1 MLDMNSVFEP
11 IYSSSSEITT
21 STYLVCSLVSL
32 ALGAVIAWASGFKN
46 RQSKGFSLSIMLIP
60 VIVQMVIMLVSDN
73 VGAGIAVMGTF
84 SLVRFR
90 SAPGS
95 AREIVSIFL
104 AMAAGMATAKG
115 YLGVGIVFVAVI
127 SLILVLSNFV
137 KIKDSDDLQRDL
149 KITIPEDLNYAHE
162 FDDLFGKY
170 TKQAKLV
177 NVKTTNMG
185 SLYKLSYRV
194 ELKSEDSVQAFI
206 DELRCR
212 NGNLEIA
219 VMIPPIEDRVL

>member
-1 MLDMNSVFEP
+1 MLDNFFSP
-11 IYSSSSEITT
+11 IYNSTAEL
-21 STYLVCSLVSL
+21 STYTYVICSLASL
-32 ALGAVIAWASGFKN
+32 LFGAIIAFASGFKS
-46 RQSKGFSLSIMLIP
+46 RQSKGFLLAVLLIP
-60 VIVQMVIMLVSDN
+60 VIVQMVIMLVSDS
-73 VGAGIAVMGTF
+73 VGAGIAVMGAF

-95 AREIVSIFL
+95 AKEIVSIFL
-104 AMAAGMATAKG
+104 AMASGLASAKG
-115 YLGVGIVFVAVI
+115 YLGLALVFVLA
-127 SLILVLSNFV
+127 LSAIMMLSSVVRF
-137 KIKDSDDLQRDL
+137 KETDDMQRDL

-162 FDDLFGKY
+162 FDDLFDKY
-170 TKQAKLV
+170 TKQAKLL

-194 ELKSEDSVQAFI
+194 ELRDEDEVQAFI

-219 VMIPPIEDRVL
+219 IMLPPVEERVL

>member
-1 MLDMNSVFEP
+1 M
-11 IYSSSSEITT
+11 
-21 STYLVCSLVSL
+21 
-32 ALGAVIAWASGFKN
+32 
-46 RQSKGFSLSIMLIP
+46 
-60 VIVQMVIMLVSDN
+60 
-73 VGAGIAVMGTF
+73 
-84 SLVRFR
+84 
-90 SAPGS
+90 
-95 AREIVSIFL
+95 
-104 AMAAGMATAKG
+104 
-115 YLGVGIVFVAVI
+115 
-127 SLILVLSNFV
+127 
-137 KIKDSDDLQRDL
+137 QRDL

-194 ELKSEDSVQAFI
+194 ELKSEDDVQAFI